1 MTFSIMALSI
11 ISFGIKSLSKMAFS
25 IMALSIMSFGIKALS
40 KMTFGIM
47 ALSIMTLS
55 ITIKNVT
62 LSINDFQHNSIKC
75 RFGFL
80 KSYY

>member
-1 MTFSIMALSI
+1 MTFSIMAVSI
-11 ISFGIKSLSKMAFS
+11 MSFGIKALSKMAFS
-25 IMALSIMSFGIKALS
+25 IMALSIMSFGIKALR

-55 ITIKNVT
+55 ITLKNTT
-62 LSINDFQHNSIKC
+62 LSINDSPHNSIKC
-75 RFGFL
+75 HFGFL